1 MTTSEVVEGAS
12 ATLLVEEDST
22 ALIVVDDA
30 EAVEAQT
37 EVEVLAAAV
46 EGAAEVADELVLAPV
61 PSTKYFFRI
70 GRYVE

>member
-1 MTTSEVVEGAS
+1 MTTPEVVEGAS

-22 ALIVVDDA
+22 ALMVVEDA
-30 EAVEAQT
+30 EEVEALT

-46 EGAAEVADELVLAPV
+46 EGAAEVAGELVLAPV